1 VSDHWGPLEI
11 LADQMRRALYELV
24 RRRGSAV
31 TREDAAA
38 EMGIS
43 RGLAAFHLDKLVDAG
58 LLSAAY
64 EAAEPRGRGRAPK
77 VYRAAGQEI
86 GFSLPSRRYDLMG
99 EILAEAID
107 AAPDDARNAAL
118 RAAYRRGQAAGEAEQ
133 ADGATEQADGGR
145 LERLL
150 ERLGFEPD
158 ESLGLRNCPFHRLA
172 VRHTELVCAL
182 NQAFLAGILHGLGA
196 TSHTADLAPAPGF
209 CCVRIAALP

>member
-1 VSDHWGPLEI
+1 VSNQWGPLET

-31 TREDAAA
+31 TREEAAA

-64 EAAEPRGRGRAPK
+64 EAPEPRGRGRAPK
-77 VYRAAGQEI
+77 VYRAVGQEI
-86 GFSLPSRRYDLMG
+86 GFSLPSRQYDLMG

-118 RAAYRRGQAAGEAEQ
+118 RAAYRHGQAAGV
-133 ADGATEQADGGR
+133 TERADGGR

-158 ESLGLRNCPFHRLA
+158 ENLRLRNCPFHRLA

-182 NQAFLAGILHGLGA
+182 NHEFIAGILHGLGA
-196 TSHTADLAPAPGF
+196 TSRTAKLAPAAGF
-209 CCVRIAALP
+209 CCVRIAAVT